1 MSVNNTP
8 PVIQHDGNGVTKSFN
23 YPFKIL
29 NGADLV
35 AQVGN
40 AILVYGVDYVVTGV
54 GDDVGGQV
62 IFVVAPVIGVA
73 NVTLFR
79 QITFDRSTDYQYQ
92 GPLPSLVVNQD
103 FDRLTMMLQQVGQD
117 IKRSFKLP
125 FATFTNQ
132 EINQASALRA
142 NKVILFDGD
151 GNLNIGTDNY
161 VDQTAAVAASAAAAL
176 ASKQAAAGYAS
187 ASQDAATASAGS
199 ANAAANSAQQSAASA
214 DTSAQNVLLAA
225 KWATYLG
232 GPVSG
237 GEYSAKYW
245 AGKAAE
251 AASGDAINIKF
262 TPDGNVFSTNV
273 QAAIQELD
281 TKKANVADLS
291 AAIPVGMRG
300 EFFTNTAPDNW
311 IKANGGAI
319 PVASYAVLAVVLY
332 CGDANNATAAW
343 GYRCTSAA
351 TPTTTRST
359 TGAYIV
365 LPDARG
371 EYSRGWDDGR
381 GIDAGRS
388 LWAWQAGQVLSHTH
402 TASQAAHSH
411 TVNLVG
417 GGSGGA
423 LGISYMVDLFQG
435 TTPTSAAQPAI
446 TVTATGGTENLVRG
460 LAALVCIKYK

>member
-1 MSVNNTP
+1 MTINSTNRKAGPYAGTGS
-8 PVIQHDGNGVTKSFN
+8 QTD
-23 YPFKIL
+23 YPFAFKVFAASDMLVVRTDTAGNDSTLIL
-29 NGADLV
+29 GTDYTVTLNAD
-35 AQVGN
+35 QN
-40 AILVYGVDYVVTGV
+40 ANP
-54 GDDVGGQV
+54 GGSV
-62 IFVVAPVIGVA
+62 RSAAPVGFRI
-73 NVTLFR
+73 TLGSVMPA
-79 QITFDRSTDYQYQ
+79 TQ
-92 GPLPSLVVNQD
+92 GQSIPNNGGFFPKVIEDAL
-103 FDRLTMMLQQVGQD
+103 DRLTILTQQLAEQVG
-117 IKRSFKLP
+117 
-125 FATFTNQ
+125 
-132 EINQASALRA
+132 RA
-142 NKVILFDGD
+142 VKTSISSP
-151 GNLNIGTDNY
+151 TSP
-161 VDQTAAVAASAAAAL
+161 DQLL
-176 ASKQAAAGYAS
+176 ASINEAVSDSLAYATSAGVS
-187 ASQDAATASAGS
+187 ATASAGS

-214 DTSAQNVLLAA
+214 DTSAQNVLLSA

-262 TPDGNVFSTNV
+262 TPAGNVFSTNV

-423 LGISYMVDLFQG
+423 LGISYMADLFQG